1 MTVVWREGI
10 FKKLLNWF
18 SNQERIMINS
28 FNVCAMNVKNVKMSP
43 PKHKGEWRLQ
53 FTVQFTQKFGCSTNS
68 IKY

>member
-43 PKHKGEWRLQ
+43 LNTGEEVV
-53 FTVQFTQKFGCSTNS
+53 TVHSSVLSEIWVFPL
-68 IKY
+68 I